1 MIDHTVDAAAF
12 LERDATVV
20 VSGVEVACRF
30 TLPNGAP
37 CGTVLLLP
45 GSLYSDVD
53 GDYPSMN
60 MRPHVYADV
69 AQRLGERGFAV
80 LRMAK
85 IGPGTGSRTCDT
97 NLANRH
103 VDFLTRVDVAAAGL
117 DVLRSAVIAR
127 PVIVAGHSEGA
138 VVASLLAS
146 GPAAGLID
154 GVVSLSGP
162 ASPILSILR
171 GQVIAMAPPGATP
184 DMTIFDR
191 TIEAIRAGGG
201 PPAEAKTDPQTAMLA
216 AMPDQAITFLR
227 GYDKIDPVAALAKVR
242 KPVLIVQGGRDDS
255 VPLAHAALLQA
266 GRDHLPTDVLI
277 FPPLTHF
284 YKVAPADLTPMQSM
298 ALNTKS
304 DPAVADAIAQW
315 AKRLG

>member
-1 MIDHTVDAAAF
+1 
-12 LERDATVV
+12 
-20 VSGVEVACRF
+20 
-30 TLPNGAP
+30 
-37 CGTVLLLP
+37 
-45 GSLYSDVD
+45 
-53 GDYPSMN
+53 
-60 MRPHVYADV
+60 
-69 AQRLGERGFAV
+69 
-80 LRMAK
+80 
-85 IGPGTGSRTCDT
+85 
-97 NLANRH
+97 
-103 VDFLTRVDVAAAGL
+103 VDVAAAGL

-284 YKVAPADLTPMQSM
+284 YKVAPADLTPMLSM